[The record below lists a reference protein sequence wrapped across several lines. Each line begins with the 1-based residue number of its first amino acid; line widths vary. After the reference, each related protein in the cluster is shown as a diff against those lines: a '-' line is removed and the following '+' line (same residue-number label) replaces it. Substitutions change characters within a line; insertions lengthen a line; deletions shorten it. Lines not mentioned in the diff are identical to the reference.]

1 MKKLKILLKKID
13 KFTIKHP
20 NIVLGAIL
28 LTPGLILAIPLPFFE
43 NLSFWLFEHVFVFIF
58 IIFILIGFAEIPT
71 RYEIRKNRK

>member
-1 MKKLKILLKKID
+1 MEVGKMKKLKILLKKID

-43 NLSFWLFEHVFVFIF
+43 NLRVI
-58 IIFILIGFAEIPT
+58 
-71 RYEIRKNRK
+71 YELTPYNPHYFSIKPQNIT